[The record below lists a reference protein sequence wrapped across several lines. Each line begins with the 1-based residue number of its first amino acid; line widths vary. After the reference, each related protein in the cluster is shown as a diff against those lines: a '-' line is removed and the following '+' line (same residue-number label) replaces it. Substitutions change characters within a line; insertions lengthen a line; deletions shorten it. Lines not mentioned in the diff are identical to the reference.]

1 MRLRSRL
8 LLGALLVIA
17 VQVVVVVL
25 LVQRQLSSSLRDD
38 AVAGLVR
45 EAQVVAAHWTADA
58 DPQTLA
64 LTDGRALG
72 HRVTLIR
79 ADGVVIG
86 DTDVETDSLGTLQ
99 NHNARP
105 EVIAARAGH
114 IGVSTRHSPTRGD
127 EELYVAIAR
136 ANGVARVSMS
146 EYSLASAIASAHRVV
161 AVAGAVSLLIALIVA
176 WSLAQR
182 IAQPV
187 VALTDVA
194 SAIAAGDLSRRASIE
209 PPGELGE
216 LALSLRELS
225 EQLAARD
232 KARHAYEALLE
243 QLTESLN
250 EGIVG
255 VDTARRV
262 VRINETGRRLLGVRD
277 ALPFSLDLIP
287 RDRALRDALE
297 SAFAGRTTEGSETVM
312 HGRTVNITTRPLD
325 SGGAVLALLDL
336 TRVRRLEAV
345 RRDFVANVS
354 HELRTPLTIVSGF
367 AETLVNDDLDPA
379 PRRQF
384 AERILAN
391 TRRMQRIVDDLLDLS
406 RIESGTWVPNSEN
419 VDLDIAA
426 GEALAAAHD
435 TAHAKGIALET
446 DIATNARTVYADV
459 TAIRQVLGNLVG
471 NAVRHTSSG
480 TVTIFARRAAPGSI
494 EIGVRDTG
502 SGIPSEHLPRIF
514 ERFYRVDPGRSRDEG
529 GTGLGLAVV
538 RLLVDAHGGHVRAES
553 VLGVGTMVVAEFPGQ
568 AAS

>member
-1 MRLRSRL
+1 VRLRSRL
-8 LLGALLVIA
+8 VIGALLVIA

-45 EAQVVAAHWTADA
+45 EAQVVGAHWTDGV
-58 DPQTLA
+58 DPEVLA
-64 LTDGRALG
+64 QTDGRALG

-79 ADGVVIG
+79 SDGVVIG
-86 DTDVETDSLGTLQ
+86 DTDFDTEGLKTLE
-99 NHNARP
+99 NHNSRP
-105 EVIAARAGH
+105 EVLAARAGR
-114 IGVSTRHSPTRGD
+114 IGVSTRPSPSRGD

-136 ANGVARVSMS
+136 PEGVARVSMS

-161 AVAGAVSLLIALIVA
+161 AVAGAVSLLIALVVA

-187 VALTDVA
+187 IALTDVA
-194 SAIAAGDLSRRASIE
+194 SAIAAGDLSRRASIA

-255 VDTARRV
+255 VDAARRV

-277 ALPFSLDLIP
+277 PLPFSVDLIP

-297 SAFAGRTTEGSETVM
+297 SAFAGRTTEGSETVI
-312 HGRTVNITTRPLD
+312 HGRTVNITTRPLAE
-325 SGGAVLALLDL
+325 GGAVLALLDL

-354 HELRTPLTIVSGF
+354 HELRTPITIVNGF
-367 AETLVNDDLDPA
+367 AETLVNDDLEPE

-384 AERILAN
+384 AQRILAN
-391 TRRMQRIVDDLLDLS
+391 TQRMQRIVDDLLDLS
-406 RIESGTWVPNSEN
+406 RIESGTWVPNLEN
-419 VDLDIAA
+419 VDVDIAA
-426 GEALAAAHD
+426 AEAIAAAQD
-435 TAHAKGIALET
+435 AAHAKGIALEG
-446 DIATNARTVYADV
+446 DIASNARRVHADV
-459 TAIRQVLGNLVG
+459 TAIRQVLGNLVD
-471 NAVRHTSSG
+471 NAVRHTTSG
-480 TVTIFARRAAPGSI
+480 TVTIFSRQSSPGMI
-494 EIGVRDTG
+494 ELGVRDTG

-514 ERFYRVDPGRSRDEG
+514 ERFYRVDPGRSRDQG

-538 RLLVDAHGGHVRAES
+538 RLLVEAHGGYVRAES
-553 VLGVGTMVVAEFPGQ
+553 VLGVGTMVVAEFPS
-568 AAS
+568 APPV